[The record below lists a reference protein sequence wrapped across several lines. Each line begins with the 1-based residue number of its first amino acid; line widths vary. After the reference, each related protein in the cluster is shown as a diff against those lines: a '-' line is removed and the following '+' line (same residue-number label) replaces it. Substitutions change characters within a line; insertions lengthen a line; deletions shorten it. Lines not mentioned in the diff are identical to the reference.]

1 MTIAG
6 AGPTGALLAL
16 GLARRHCSVILQ
28 DPLSQEQIQA
38 RSRAYALTHS
48 SRRLLERLDLWEPLA
63 EHLIPFQ
70 ALRLEDQELHRV
82 VMFGPGDLGGANRGV
97 AAIGWILDHQPLMA
111 LLFDRLRSEAAV
123 ELRLANQRSSGAVGS
138 RPDLEIACDGP
149 GSPHR
154 KQWQL
159 PLWSRPY
166 NQGCLTL
173 KVRLRD
179 PDPQLAYELFRAE
192 GPLAVLPLGDR
203 TFQIVWSAPLAR
215 CQERA
220 SLPGPRLLDRLAGV
234 LPAGLEVEALL
245 DQPCA
250 VPLQLSLAPRLHQGH
265 RLLVGEAGHRCHPVG
280 GQGLNL
286 CWRDV
291 ATLLDLVEGHASAA
305 VPPSRI
311 ARRYGRRR
319 LPDLIL
325 VGLATDALV
334 RLFSNRQP
342 LLLGVRRIAL
352 ALLQRCPSLR
362 RLALAAMTDG
372 PLPHHR

>member
-48 SRRLLERLDLWEPLA
+48 SRRLLERLDLWEPLT

-82 VMFGPGDLGGANRGV
+82 VMFGPGDLGGANRCV

-123 ELRLANQRSSGAVGS
+123 ELRLASQGSPDVAGS

-159 PLWSRPY
+159 PLWNRPY

-250 VPLQLSLAPRLHQGH
+250 VPLQLSLAPQLHQGH

-342 LLLGVRRIAL
+342 LLLGLRRIAL
-352 ALLQRCPSLR
+352 ALLQRSPSLR

>member
-16 GLARRHCSVILQ
+16 GLARRQCSVILQ

-63 EHLIPFQ
+63 GHLIPFQ

-82 VMFGPGDLGGANRGV
+82 VMFGPGDLGVANRGV

-111 LLFDRLRSEAAV
+111 LLFNRLRSEDAV
-123 ELRLANQRSSGAVGS
+123 ELWLASRASPDTANS

-154 KQWQL
+154 QRWQL
-159 PLWSRPY
+159 PFWSLPY

-203 TFQIVWSAPLAR
+203 TFQIVWSASLAR

-220 SLPGPRLLDRLAGV
+220 SLPGPRLLDRLASV

-245 DQPCA
+245 DQPSA

-291 ATLLDLVEGHASAA
+291 ATLLDLVEGHASSD

-311 ARRYGRRR
+311 ARLYGRRR

-342 LLLGVRRIAL
+342 LLLGLRRIAL
-352 ALLQRCPSLR
+352 TLLQRSPALR

-372 PLPHHR
+372 PFPNHS